1 MRTGVVVVFQRGSV
15 TWVLPAL
22 GVALTDHGLGR
33 SHNSRHGDL
42 SKAEGRLR
50 AVPELAHPPVL
61 FYYPDVVLVITT
73 EVRVVLLLLSIK
85 FLQSCKGV

>member
-1 MRTGVVVVFQRGSV
+1 MRSMV
-15 TWVLPAL
+15 TY
-22 GVALTDHGLGR
+22 
-33 SHNSRHGDL
+33 
-42 SKAEGRLR
+42 
-50 AVPELAHPPVL
+50 PVL